1 MKLKDINAEITFE
14 LWMTPALY
22 EETPTTG
29 VGSIAPHQ
37 NDQAY
42 RLRIDGRQWSMV
54 LRDTPA
60 GNDLNFH
67 LKKRLCAPCRSHA
80 GCPGSQCV
88 GENCL
93 F

>member
-1 MKLKDINAEITFE
+1 MDDAGAVRRDANH
-14 LWMTPALY
+14 
-22 EETPTTG
+22 G

-67 LKKRLCAPCRSHA
+67 LKKAVRTLPKSC
-80 GCPGSQCV
+80 
-88 GENCL
+88 
-93 F
+93 